1 MYQEYVFNHLQF
13 TATREFHMNKQKMLF
28 GIVAML
34 LCCLMVCGCT
44 QQQTPTSKISI
55 RDILAKAKTIGPVKY
70 DVITIP
76 MINGN
81 YTVNRTL
88 TIWEEPPY
96 LKVNMSMGPSYKVFI
111 TRPNGTYVNISGPQ
125 KFIKT
130 NIAFPETS
138 LIAQSNALRSNITF
152 RVVDNVTIDGNAA
165 TILQYTTNRSGGLT
179 TTKVW
184 IWNEKGIPL
193 QTEITVV
200 IGKRTFATKT
210 INKNFVFGD
219 IPLSEFSV

>member
-1 MYQEYVFNHLQF
+1 MK
-13 TATREFHMNKQKMLF
+13 KQKMLF
-28 GIVAML
+28 GVVAVL
-34 LCCLMVCGCT
+34 LCFLLISGCF
-44 QQQTPTSKISI
+44 QQTSTSKTSI

-70 DVITIP
+70 DVIITP

-81 YTVNRTL
+81 YTANRTM

-96 LKVNMSMGPSYKVFI
+96 MKVNMSMGPSYKIFI

-130 NIAFPETS
+130 DLAFPETS
-138 LIAQSNALRSNITF
+138 LIAQSDALRSNITF
-152 RVVDNVTIDGNAA
+152 RVVGNVTIDGNAA
-165 TILQYTTNRSGGLT
+165 TVLQYTTNRSGDLI

-200 IGKRTFATKT
+200 MGKRTFASKT
-210 INKNFVFGD
+210 VNKNFVFGD